1 VASGKN
7 RASSPTG
14 LVCARAGAIAEYA
27 KLTEV
32 LSSLL
37 MRLRLPLFPVRK
49 SFGEPESA
57 VMAEREAR
65 PRPSCGTEGV
75 ALERYMFQSVRAS
88 LDASL
93 RPPPRRQ
100 SQGETR
106 VSNTSLKDIR
116 NKSHI
121 PGYSPFRDN
130 EAMKNMDLE
139 EWNRGTHFLFELGE
153 R

>member
-1 VASGKN
+1 
-7 RASSPTG
+7 
-14 LVCARAGAIAEYA
+14 
-27 KLTEV
+27 
-32 LSSLL
+32 
-37 MRLRLPLFPVRK
+37 
-49 SFGEPESA
+49 
-57 VMAEREAR
+57 
-65 PRPSCGTEGV
+65 
-75 ALERYMFQSVRAS
+75 MFQSVRAS